1 MEQLGYE
8 EGKDYVIHD
17 GKVKPKGL
25 ERGMERKG
33 PQESVLFT
41 TAYLQAKQ
49 SHGDEQARRMAEG
62 PGAEELIHARL
73 QDFGTTR
80 RPEFAEVERPT
91 SWEKRAQRVMDKV
104 KKMKKLACD
113 SKNVHLAHQLSFDVM
128 MEKVVELVRND
139 DVEGLE
145 RFVDEF
151 AENNN
156 TLLEEINDDPEVYQ
170 EMKVVLQEQ
179 KEDIYHKLESVR
191 EAMHSTQSD
200 EELHREVEELLE
212 HMNSFF
218 DVISYWALVLRAAWL
233 GTRFESVGLRA
244 SAGFQSGEF
253 GGVHHRVI
261 YVNSGRDKTH
271 EPPEVSTVRGRSTQR
286 IPFHPT
292 AP

>member
-1 MEQLGYE
+1 
-8 EGKDYVIHD
+8 
-17 GKVKPKGL
+17 
-25 ERGMERKG
+25 
-33 PQESVLFT
+33 
-41 TAYLQAKQ
+41 
-49 SHGDEQARRMAEG
+49 MAEG
-62 PGAEELIHARL
+62 AGAEELIHARL

-80 RPEFAEVERPT
+80 HPEFEEVERPT

-104 KKMKKLACD
+104 KKMKKLGCD

-179 KEDIYHKLESVR
+179 KEDIYYKLESVR
-191 EAMHSTQSD
+191 DAMRSTLSD

-212 HMNSFF
+212 HMNSY
-218 DVISYWALVLRAAWL
+218 VGNLRPGHGPTNQSIGRGNDLKFHQNGNLTPRSRWIHSIFHEH
-233 GTRFESVGLRA
+233 TRRDPT
-244 SAGFQSGEF
+244 
-253 GGVHHRVI
+253 
-261 YVNSGRDKTH
+261 SGRVASSVTD
-271 EPPEVSTVRGRSTQR
+271 PPKRYEGSL
-286 IPFHPT
+286 PN
-292 AP
+292 